1 MSSSDAD
8 EVVRAYLDAV
18 GALDLEALADTLA
31 DDVVMDLPYAPPG
44 FPRRV
49 EGKAD
54 VTAFFAGMPAMITPL
69 RFHDYR
75 LDALADD
82 PGSIVAQYA
91 SDARILATD
100 RPYRNSYIARFRV
113 RGGAITW
120 FAEYFDPVTLVEALG
135 GTVTMP
141 GQEVPT

>member
-1 MSSSDAD
+1 MSDPD
-8 EVVRAYLDAV
+8 TVVRRYLDAV
-18 GALDLEALADTLA
+18 GALDLDALADTFA
-31 DDVVMDLPYAPPG
+31 PEVVMDLPYAPPG

-49 EGKAD
+49 EGREG
-54 VTAFFAGMPAMITPL
+54 VTGFFAAMPEMITPL

-75 LDALADD
+75 IDAVADD

-100 RPYRNSYIARFRV
+100 RPYRNTYISRFQV

-120 FAEYFDPVTLVEALG
+120 FAEYFDPITLVEALG

-141 GQEVPT
+141 GQEVSA

>member
-1 MSSSDAD
+1 MSTPDPES
-8 EVVRAYLDAV
+8 VVRRYLDAV
-18 GALDLEALADTLA
+18 GALDLDALADTFA

-49 EGKAD
+49 EGSD
-54 VTAFFAGMPAMITPL
+54 GVIAFFAGMPDMITPL

-100 RPYRNSYIARFRV
+100 RPYRNTYISRFQV
-113 RGGAITW
+113 SDGAITW

-141 GQEVPT
+141 GQEVPA

>member
-1 MSSSDAD
+1 MRDPE

-18 GALDLEALADTLA
+18 GALDLEALADTFA

-54 VTAFFAGMPAMITPL
+54 VTAFFAGLPAMITPL

-75 LDALADD
+75 FDVLADD
-82 PGSIVAQYA
+82 PGSVLAQYA
-91 SDARILATD
+91 SDARILTTD
-100 RPYRNSYIARFRV
+100 RPYRNSYISRFRV
-113 RGGAITW
+113 RGGAIAW

-141 GQEVPT
+141 GQEVSA

>member
-1 MSSSDAD
+1 MSSDATD
-8 EVVRAYLDAV
+8 VVRRYLDAV
-18 GALDLEALADTLA
+18 GALDLDALAGTFA
-31 DDVVMDLPYAPPG
+31 GDVVMDLPYAPPG

-49 EGKAD
+49 EGKDD
-54 VTAFFAGMPAMITPL
+54 VVGFFSGMPDMITPL

-82 PGSIVAQYA
+82 PGSVVAQYA

-100 RPYRNSYIARFRV
+100 RPYRNTYVSRFQV
-113 RGGAITW
+113 RGGEIVW
-120 FAEYFDPVTLVEALG
+120 FAEYFDPITLVEALG

-141 GQEVPT
+141 GQEVPA